1 MLLNELQIRALIYE
15 KLKEARQKSVRADL
29 SRRGSKEYSDEEL
42 SPSGAEV
49 THSGPASDDKIDDV
63 SVKRKSGAN
72 IKDLSKNTKSV
83 IKYMYKKAKE
93 LGIDTPVITSGMRG
107 PQSQASVMYSNWVK
121 QGAKSGGKEYLIRL
135 YANDKL
141 AGSIGDVFNKNH
153 PDKAKAVAGAVE
165 LLNKTPISNHARGDA
180 FDLRVTSRIGEL
192 VSLLEKEKL
201 IKPFD
206 ETREKS
212 GPHWH
217 IKVLKAAPEVTKNE
231 K

>member
-1 MLLNELQIRALIYE
+1 MLLTELQIRAFIYE
-15 KLKEARQKSVRADL
+15 KLKEARQASVRADL
-29 SRRGSKEYSDEEL
+29 SRNKKYSDSDEK
-42 SPSGAEV
+42 PSGAEV
-49 THSGPASDDKIDDV
+49 SHSGPSVDDKIDDV
-63 SVKRKSGAN
+63 SIKRKSGAN

-93 LGIDTPVITSGMRG
+93 LGITDTPVITSGMRG

-121 QGAKSGGKEYLIRL
+121 QGAKSGGKNYLIRL
-135 YANDKL
+135 YANDEL
-141 AGSIGDVFNKNH
+141 AGQIGDAFEKNH

-206 ETREKS
+206 ETKEKS